1 MRSSFDEDRKLK
13 GAVGWQKKPRPSGM
27 GLGGEIQAYL
37 TRRGKELS
45 RNASLMDLWA
55 GAIPGALAE
64 RCRPESIQSGT
75 LRVEVEPGPWMH
87 ELRMMTRELLDYFQ
101 EHCPRNPVRRI
112 VLVPRREQY
121 QEGEHERTDI

>member
-1 MRSSFDEDRKLK
+1 MHSSFDEEKKLK
-13 GAVGWQKKPRPSGM
+13 GAVGWQRKPRPAGV
-27 GLGGEIQAYL
+27 GVGAVVEAYL

-45 RNASLMDLWA
+45 KNASLMDLWA
-55 GAIPGALAE
+55 NALPAALAE

-75 LRVEVEPGPWMH
+75 LRVEVESGPWMH

-101 EHCPRNPVRRI
+101 EHCPRNKIRRI

>member
-1 MRSSFDEDRKLK
+1 MCSSFDEDRKLK
-13 GAVGWQKKPRPSGM
+13 GAVGWQRKPRPAGV
-27 GLGGEIQAYL
+27 GLGGAVEAYL
-37 TRRGKELS
+37 KQRGKELEK
-45 RNASLMDLWA
+45 NASLMDLWV
-55 GAIPGALAE
+55 GALPAALAQ

-75 LRVEVEPGPWMH
+75 LRVEVESGPWMH

-101 EHCPRNPVRRI
+101 EHCPRNRIRRI

>member
-1 MRSSFDEDRKLK
+1 MDSSFDEEKKLK
-13 GAVGWQKKPRPSGM
+13 GAVGWQRKPRPAGV
-27 GLGGEIQAYL
+27 GLGGEVQAYL
-37 TRRGKELS
+37 KRRGNELKK
-45 RNASLMDLWA
+45 NASLMDLWA
-55 GAIPGALAE
+55 GALPAAIAE
-64 RCRPESIQSGT
+64 RCRPESIQAGT
-75 LRVEVEPGPWMH
+75 LRVEVESGPWMH